1 MIQVSPSEN
10 QFISNIFLRPNK
22 NGKLRPIINLKGLN
36 LHLEKIHFKM
46 EHLPSILPL
55 ISPGTLMTSIDLT
68 DAYFSLPIAKK
79 SRKYLRFQWRD
90 MLLEFQCLCFGLSLA
105 PYYFTKVMKPVFSQ
119 LRREG
124 ISCTFYLDDSLYLS
138 RSYDEA
144 KINTQRAITLLESLG
159 FTINHAKSHLE
170 PTVEITH
177 LGFKINS
184 VSQIIS
190 LPDEKVAKILTSC
203 NELLT
208 ATRITIRQ
216 LAQTIGLLV
225 SSFMAIKQGQLHY
238 RSLEVHKTRSLQNT
252 GSFDA
257 RITLDPP
264 SRQELLWWQT
274 HIKSNNGR
282 KISDVIGI
290 SEYQL
295 EIFTDASNSGWGA
308 VLCFQGNTIS
318 ETGGRWSQHETEM
331 HINFLEL
338 KAVQFA
344 LFAFEARISRETVKI
359 NTDNTTA
366 MSYIN
371 KYGGCHTPCLN
382 NLSKEI
388 WFWCIARNIHI
399 TAAHV
404 PGIDNISA
412 DALSRNFIDNIEWSL
427 DEKTFKSLCFIF
439 DQPTVDLFASRLNN
453 KLPRFFSWRPDPYS
467 EAVNAF
473 SQSWQN
479 LYGYAFPPFNM
490 IGKVLNKISREKC
503 IVLLVCPFWPS
514 QPWFPYLAELFV
526 DFPIEL
532 PSFPSLLS
540 CPGQP
545 DVCHPLLPQMTLV
558 ACKLSTDNYLRTEF
572 LSKLSTLSKQAGNQ
586 THGKA
591 MNQSLNNGLHFV
603 MQGTA
608 IFLRHLSTLS

>member
-10 QFISNIFLRPNK
+10 QFISNIFLRPKK

-264 SRQELLWWQT
+264 SRQELL
-274 HIKSNNGR
+274 
-282 KISDVIGI
+282 
-290 SEYQL
+290 
-295 EIFTDASNSGWGA
+295 
-308 VLCFQGNTIS
+308 
-318 ETGGRWSQHETEM
+318 
-331 HINFLEL
+331 
-338 KAVQFA
+338 
-344 LFAFEARISRETVKI
+344 
-359 NTDNTTA
+359 
-366 MSYIN
+366 
-371 KYGGCHTPCLN
+371 
-382 NLSKEI
+382 
-388 WFWCIARNIHI
+388 
-399 TAAHV
+399 
-404 PGIDNISA
+404 
-412 DALSRNFIDNIEWSL
+412 
-427 DEKTFKSLCFIF
+427 
-439 DQPTVDLFASRLNN
+439 
-453 KLPRFFSWRPDPYS
+453 
-467 EAVNAF
+467 
-473 SQSWQN
+473 
-479 LYGYAFPPFNM
+479 
-490 IGKVLNKISREKC
+490 
-503 IVLLVCPFWPS
+503 
-514 QPWFPYLAELFV
+514 
-526 DFPIEL
+526 
-532 PSFPSLLS
+532 
-540 CPGQP
+540 
-545 DVCHPLLPQMTLV
+545 
-558 ACKLSTDNYLRTEF
+558 
-572 LSKLSTLSKQAGNQ
+572 
-586 THGKA
+586 
-591 MNQSLNNGLHFV
+591 
-603 MQGTA
+603 
-608 IFLRHLSTLS
+608 